1 MQLLSLMM
9 IMKLQIMMSKCIT
22 IQVIV
27 HQIIENGCI
36 TNLVMNMQEIT
47 YLTTKKSKFRLEVL
61 YMSDVRELYKR
72 IMKYDSNA
80 IDDIETLSQEKEIIK
95 TILNNIIVGQ
105 YNPLDFISINKFIV
119 LNGEENIIV
128 DKKNNDNFI
137 DDLKNAVN
145 IIVDNQVMP
154 EEDVKILMN
163 KKTHNELSLI
173 FKTMPYTNI
182 LFNYQVDIV
191 ENIKNGELKIEC

>member
-80 IDDIETLSQEKEIIK
+80 IDDIETLSQAKEIIK

-163 KKTHNELSLI
+163 KKIHNELSLI

>member
-80 IDDIETLSQEKEIIK
+80 IDDIETLSQAKEIIK

-154 EEDVKILMN
+154 EEDVKILTN

>member
-1 MQLLSLMM
+1 
-9 IMKLQIMMSKCIT
+9 
-22 IQVIV
+22 
-27 HQIIENGCI
+27 
-36 TNLVMNMQEIT
+36 
-47 YLTTKKSKFRLEVL
+47 
-61 YMSDVRELYKR
+61 MSDVHELYKR

-80 IDDIETLSQEKEIIK
+80 IDDIETLGQAKEIIK
-95 TILNNIIVGQ
+95 MFLSNIIVCQ

-119 LNGEENIIV
+119 LNGEENIVV
-128 DKKNNDNFI
+128 DKNNNDNFI

-145 IIVDNQVMP
+145 IIVDDQEMP
-154 EEDVKILMN
+154 EENVKILMN
-163 KKTHNELSLI
+163 KKTYNDLSLI